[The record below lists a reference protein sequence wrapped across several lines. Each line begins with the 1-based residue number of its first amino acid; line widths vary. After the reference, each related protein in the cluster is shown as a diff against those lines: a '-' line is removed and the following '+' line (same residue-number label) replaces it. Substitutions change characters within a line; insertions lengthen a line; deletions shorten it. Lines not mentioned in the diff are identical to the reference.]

1 MLYQKSIIMKDPII
15 IHTYTQGELH
25 GRGLQYRGCRKVRGR
40 KRWRGG
46 LETGIKAEL
55 GIVKL
60 KINLF

>member
-1 MLYQKSIIMKDPII
+1 MAGDCN
-15 IHTYTQGELH
+15 
-25 GRGLQYRGCRKVRGR
+25 RGCRKVRGR